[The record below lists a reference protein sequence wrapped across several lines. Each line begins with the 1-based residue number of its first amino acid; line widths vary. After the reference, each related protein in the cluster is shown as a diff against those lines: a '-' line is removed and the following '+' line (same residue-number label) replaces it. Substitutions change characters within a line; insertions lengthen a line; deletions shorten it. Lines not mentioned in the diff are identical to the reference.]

1 MGLSLMMCNDNF
13 KKDEIIKL
21 LHKKTFNELSKNLKC
36 FIKCMFPK
44 IKNNDYITCE
54 KYHGTKI
61 DCIVKV
67 NEEIKYLSIKTGNTM
82 IILKDNIYN
91 FISKLATY
99 NVSLDSLKSIVR
111 YHFRTKFY
119 EDGIMKISIG
129 SELKLD
135 FKEEIELV
143 REEFKNP
150 YLLSELIDFLLIEEN
165 DGKKVD
171 YFYYGDSRIG
181 SCISSDE
188 FKKRIINENNNYPH
202 EFMRIGPFNFISLKK
217 SMSDYNSN
225 FLLKLNNISKYF
237 KKNGV

>member
-1 MGLSLMMCNDNF
+1 MRKDNF
-13 KKDEIIKL
+13 NNAGIINS
-21 LHKKTFNELSKNLKC
+21 LHKKVFKDLSENFKSFMKY
-36 FIKCMFPK
+36 MFPK
-44 IKNNDYITCE
+44 IKNNDYIICE
-54 KYHGTKI
+54 KYHGTNI
-61 DCIVKV
+61 DYIIKVK
-67 NEEIKYLSIKTGNTM
+67 EEIKYLSIKTGNTI

-99 NVSLDSLKSIVR
+99 NVSLDSLRSIVR
-111 YHFRTKFY
+111 YHFRTKCF
-119 EDGIMKISIG
+119 EEGKMKISIG

-135 FKEEIELV
+135 FKEEIEIV
-143 REEFKNP
+143 REEFNNP
-150 YLLSELIDFLLIEEN
+150 YLLSELIDYLLINEN

-181 SCISSDE
+181 CCISSNE
-188 FKKRIINENNNYPH
+188 FKKRIISENNNYPH

-217 SMSDYNSN
+217 SMSDCNSN